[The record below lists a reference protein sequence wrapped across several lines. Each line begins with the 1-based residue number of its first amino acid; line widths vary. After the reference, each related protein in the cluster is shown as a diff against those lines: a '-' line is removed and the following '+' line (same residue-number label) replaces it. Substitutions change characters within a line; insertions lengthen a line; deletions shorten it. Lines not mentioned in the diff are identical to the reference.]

1 MNGTKIYYNERVIGT
16 MRSSCKDIGLATIR
30 TDFYEEY
37 KNTNIKIKVLNSELK
52 LL

>member
-1 MNGTKIYYNERVIGT
+1 

-37 KNTNIKIKVLNSELK
+37 KNTNIKIKVLSSELK